1 MYTIDRV
8 GARLA
13 QLDGQTV
20 HLISH
25 AERIPSTGV
34 NVLGRLNPFAM
45 EKIVICVHVDNKVNT
60 PGALDNAAGVTTL
73 LLLADLLKVFTGPYA
88 IEPNV
93 WNGNFSRN
101 LVY

>member
-1 MYTIDRV
+1 VYTIDRV

-13 QLDGQTV
+13 QLDGTTV

-88 IEPNV
+88 IEPTV
-93 WNGNFSRN
+93 WNRNFSRN